1 MPALSYRTKLVLAM
15 SLVVAAVTGSTI
27 FVTERQVQTGYQ
39 RLFEEQFHHQTQAFA
54 EHRARQLQELST
66 LCKTTAEKVRVVS
79 AMEEALASN
88 DPDLLYD
95 NLDVEGL
102 SLINRQAEVAA
113 AEQSVSTSQVSADET
128 DGATAM
134 VVDASGHPLVPTK
147 PRSYFPTFLDVQQ
160 GKPVAL
166 FKKRLTTADLQRQEI
181 GYLAV
186 KQARPKS
193 GSSGD
198 FHLREFIITP
208 LIIEP
213 TNELLGAIV
222 VSYPVSDLTSQTL
235 PEGMQELMSGIWLD
249 GQIYGPAM
257 PSSLHPSINSR
268 VSSMMRH
275 LPQSTGPHSDLNPLY
290 DGKKPHRLF
299 IKEIPHNPLFPA
311 AAQVGL
317 YSLDEA
323 MKEQRGLRLV
333 ILGFGLFA
341 LVVGIGFVMLISH
354 GFSKPIEQLVQGTN
368 RVRQGDFETPVEV
381 KTRDELGTLA
391 ASFNEMTKD
400 LALKERY
407 RAVLSQV
414 TDREVAS
421 QMISGQIRLGGEI
434 RSCSVVFCDIR
445 GFTSLTEN
453 MPPAEVIALLNE
465 HMTALNR
472 VVHKHHG
479 VVDKFVGDLIMA
491 IFGAPMSY
499 GHDALNAARCA
510 LEMLQVRTAL
520 NETSTHRIEM
530 GIGLATGEMLAGC
543 MGSADRLNYTV
554 LGERVNL
561 ASRLCSSAGRMELL
575 IDRNTYDALPPDTIV
590 EPTAPL
596 ELKGFS
602 DPIPAYRLLALPAPQ
617 PIPAPV

>member
-54 EHRARQLQELST
+54 EQRARQLQELSA

-102 SLINRQAEVAA
+102 ALINRQAAVT
-113 AEQSVSTSQVSADET
+113 AEGQSVNAPT

-186 KQARPKS
+186 KQVRSKEGAPQ
-193 GSSGD
+193 G

-222 VSYPVSDLTSQTL
+222 VSYPVSDLTSPSF

-257 PSSLHPSINSR
+257 PLSLHPSINNR
-268 VSSMMRH
+268 VAHMMRH
-275 LPQSTGPHSDLNPLY
+275 LPQTTGPHSDLKPLY
-290 DGKKPHRLF
+290 DGEKPHRLF

-341 LVVGIGFVMLISH
+341 LIVGIGFVMLISH

-434 RSCSVVFCDIR
+434 RSCSVIFCDIR

-453 MPPAEVIALLNE
+453 MPPAEVIAMLNE

-499 GHDALNAARCA
+499 GNDALNAARCA
-510 LEMLQVRTAL
+510 LEMLQVRAEL
-520 NETSTHRIEM
+520 NEISTLRIEM

-590 EPTAPL
+590 EPTSL
-596 ELKGFS
+596 ELKGFT
-602 DPIPAYRLLALPAPQ
+602 DPVPAYRLLALPTSQ
-617 PIPAPV
+617 PTPAPA

>member
-54 EHRARQLQELST
+54 EQRARQLQELSA

-102 SLINRQAEVAA
+102 ALINRQATVAA
-113 AEQSVSTSQVSADET
+113 EEPSGSTPA

-186 KQARPKS
+186 KQTRQKGTLQA
-193 GSSGD
+193 G

-222 VSYPVSDLTSQTL
+222 VSYPVSDLTSSAF

-257 PSSLHPSINSR
+257 PLSLHPSINSR
-268 VSSMMRH
+268 VANMMQH
-275 LPQSTGPHSDLNPLY
+275 LPQTTGAHSDLNPLY

-341 LVVGIGFVMLISH
+341 LIVGIGFVMLISH

-414 TDREVAS
+414 TDKEVAI

-434 RSCSVVFCDIR
+434 RTSSVVFCDIR
-445 GFTSLTEN
+445 GFTTLTEN
-453 MPPAEVIALLNE
+453 MPPAEVIAMLNE

-499 GHDALNAARCA
+499 GNDALNAAHCA

-520 NETSTHRIEM
+520 NETSTHRIEV

-575 IDRNTYDALPPDTIV
+575 IDRNTYDALPPDTMV
-590 EPTAPL
+590 EPTSPL

-602 DPIPAYRLLALPAPQ
+602 DPVPAYRLLALPTPQ
-617 PIPAPV
+617 PTPAQR

>member
-39 RLFEEQFHHQTQAFA
+39 RLFEEQFHHQTQNFA
-54 EHRARQLQELST
+54 EQRARQLQELSA
-66 LCKTTAEKVRVVS
+66 LCRATAEKVRVVS

-102 SLINRQAEVAA
+102 ALINRLPTAE
-113 AEQSVSTSQVSADET
+113 AETSSGRTPAD
-128 DGATAM
+128 GVTAM

-147 PRSYFPTFLDVQQ
+147 PRNYFPTFLDVQQ

-186 KQARPKS
+186 KQARPNA
-193 GSSGD
+193 GAPAG

-208 LIIEP
+208 LIVEP

-222 VSYPVSDLTSQTL
+222 VGYPVSDLTAPSL
-235 PEGMQELMSGIWLD
+235 PDGMQELMSGIWLD
-249 GQIYGPAM
+249 GQIYSPAM
-257 PSSLHPSINSR
+257 PAALHPSINSR
-268 VSSMMRH
+268 VASMMRH
-275 LPQSTGPHSDLNPLY
+275 LPPSTGPHSDLNPLY

-341 LVVGIGFVMLISH
+341 LVVGIGCVMLISH

-368 RVRQGDFETPVEV
+368 RVRQGDFDTPVEV

-391 ASFNEMTKD
+391 SSFNQMTKD

-421 QMISGQIRLGGEI
+421 QLISGQIRLGGEI
-434 RSCSVVFCDIR
+434 RTSSVIFCDIR

-453 MPPAEVIALLNE
+453 MPPAEVIAMLNE

-499 GHDALNAARCA
+499 GNDALNAARCA
-510 LEMLQVRTAL
+510 LEMLQVRAAL
-520 NETSTHRIEM
+520 NETSAHRIEM
-530 GIGLATGEMLAGC
+530 GIGVATGEMLAGC

-561 ASRLCSSAGRMELL
+561 ASRLCSRAGRMELL
-575 IDRNTYDALPPDTIV
+575 IDRNTCDALPPDALV

-617 PIPAPV
+617 PVPASA